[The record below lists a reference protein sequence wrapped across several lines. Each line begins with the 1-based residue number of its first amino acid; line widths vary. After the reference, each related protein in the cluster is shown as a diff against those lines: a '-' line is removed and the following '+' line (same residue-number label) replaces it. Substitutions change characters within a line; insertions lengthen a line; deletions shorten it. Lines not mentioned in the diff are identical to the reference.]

1 MIKKLIIF
9 DFDDT
14 LTDNSERDLK
24 SFEHII
30 KKFNLPII
38 DINKII
44 NWRKNS
50 LTSKLIIKK
59 LINSDD
65 KKLFYDCFQERSLF
79 LQKKSSYRNY
89 VKLKLDTEKILNKLK
104 NDGYILAL
112 NSIQSNHNNFLN
124 ILENFRLDNYFKE
137 IITQELIFSN
147 NSYQNRYN
155 TKKTLYQKILNNLKF
170 DSLEKI
176 LVVGNLFSDIIPA
189 NDLGIESIMI
199 KGSFEF
205 DISQSY
211 SCQKIKNLEEIY
223 KFI

>member
-14 LTDNSERDLK
+14 LTDNSKRDLK

-30 KKFNLPII
+30 KKFNLPLI
-38 DINKII
+38 DMNKII

-50 LTSKLIIKK
+50 VTSKLIIKK
-59 LINSDD
+59 LINSNDE
-65 KKLFYDCFQERSLF
+65 KLFYDCFQERSLF

-104 NDGYILAL
+104 NDGHILAL
-112 NSIQSNHNNFLN
+112 NSIQLNHNNFLN
-124 ILENFRLDNYFKE
+124 ILENFRLNNYFKE
-137 IITQELIFSN
+137 IITQKLIFSN

-155 TKKTLYQKILNNLKF
+155 TKKILYQKILNNLKF

-223 KFI
+223 KFV

>member
-79 LQKKSSYRNY
+79 LQKNSSYRNY

-112 NSIQSNHNNFLN
+112 NSIQSNQDNFLN
-124 ILENFRLDNYFKE
+124 ILENFRVNNYFKE
-137 IITQELIFSN
+137 IITQKLIFSN

-211 SCQKIKNLEEIY
+211 SCQKIKNLKEIY

>member
-30 KKFNLPII
+30 KKFNLPLI

-50 LTSKLIIKK
+50 VTSKLIIKK

-65 KKLFYDCFQERSLF
+65 EKLFYDCLQERSLF
-79 LQKKSSYRNY
+79 LQKNSSYRNY

-112 NSIQSNHNNFLN
+112 NSIQSNHDNFLN
-124 ILENFRLDNYFKE
+124 ILKNFRVNDYFKE
-137 IITQELIFSN
+137 IITQKLIFSN

-176 LVVGNLFSDIIPA
+176 LVVGNLFSDIVPA

-223 KFI
+223 KFV